1 MIKTCFLSIND
12 MKTFS
17 DVIKNSIL
25 REGKNKLIFQN
36 DFSRKNLLMFVIDD
50 IMMTSKDK
58 QYFSTTT
65 CEVYPN
71 ANRNRMSNVF
81 TEIATK

>member
-58 QYFSTTT
+58 QNFSTTT
-65 CEVYPN
+65 CEFYPN
-71 ANRNRMSNVF
+71 PNRNRMRNVF